1 MRTLIRPLL
10 ALGIAAFSVA
20 AQAADA
26 RLDRLWPDHGA
37 RLHDAQNRVEAINA
51 NPQIPASDADAK
63 AVVEELLAEPHRPLD
78 ADMLTGDWKIRSLQ
92 GGRYGVY
99 TYPWFK
105 ARIARREG
113 GLFFEKISG
122 SQRRSG
128 WLLPP
133 TDGATDWY
141 FIGGATVNEDP
152 QVAYSKDDGA
162 RPRDSDSVGT
172 VWGMSDERVLMLL
185 DVGENGYE
193 IYQLKR

>member
-1 MRTLIRPLL
+1 MHTLIRPLL

-37 RLHDAQNRVEAINA
+37 RLQNAQHRVEAINA
-51 NPQIPASDADAK
+51 NPEIPASDADAK

-78 ADMLTGDWKIRSLQ
+78 ADTLTGDWKIRSLQ
-92 GGRYGVY
+92 GGRYGIY
-99 TYPWFK
+99 AYPWFK
-105 ARIARREG
+105 ARIAQREG
-113 GLFFEKISG
+113 GLFFEKTSG

-133 TDGATDWY
+133 TDGASDWY

-172 VWGMSDERVLMLL
+172 AWGISDQRVLMLL
-185 DVGENGYE
+185 DVGEDGYE